1 MDSPTIQHLA
11 IYGTFLNIWLH
22 LMLDQLMPSKARA
35 AFSSGISFFSFF
47 FREKTGDYRFR
58 ETAHPPKNEIFR
70 VSVFLPAKIFI
81 RDEIEGKSLISR
93 FCKNKVGEDH
103 GLIRW
108 TLVNL

>member
-1 MDSPTIQHLA
+1 
-11 IYGTFLNIWLH
+11 
-22 LMLDQLMPSKARA
+22 MPSKARA
-35 AFSSGISFFSFF
+35 AFFSGISFFSFF

-93 FCKNKVGEDH
+93 FCKNKVGEDVIKSAVV
-103 GLIRW
+103 GTFSIFILMFLFGILSLKI
-108 TLVNL
+108 TCTK